1 MREPTR
7 YRACKFREWVEA
19 ILALKHKLF
28 KRYADNMLAFNGN
41 QLPLTRIA
49 RKENRD
55 ADRLC
60 RHVAMRQRDSPFV
73 AFGYR

>member
-1 MREPTR
+1 MVLR
-7 YRACKFREWVEA
+7 
-19 ILALKHKLF
+19 HKLF
-28 KRYADNMLAFNGN
+28 KRYADNMLTFNGN

-60 RHVAMRQRDSPFV
+60 RHVAM
-73 AFGYR
+73 

>member
-1 MREPTR
+1 MVLR
-7 YRACKFREWVEA
+7 
-19 ILALKHKLF
+19 HKLF
-28 KRYADNMLAFNGN
+28 KRYADNMLTFNGN

-60 RHVAMRQRDSPFV
+60 RHVAMRQRDYPFV
-73 AFGYR
+73 ALPIDNVR